1 MRIKIISTPNQKA
14 FGGDLQS
21 HGATWDNGFTYIGN
35 GGSHEENPHEGVQI
49 GVDPQG
55 VPNLVEE
62 GEVLWND
69 FVFSKRI
76 NMPDKD
82 RKLFKLGGNKPLSYA
97 DAAIR
102 LSKESEERPNDPLSQ
117 ASLNKML
124 TLLSESQETLKAQRE
139 QRKARRQFTQMS
151 PEEQMNIMQMA
162 QQQQMMPQVPQNPAM
177 GMMDNPYG
185 NMSAN
190 GGNLFKGGGSKD
202 SKSAKKSKTP
212 KPRTGKYNQ
221 DWFNARAKALG
232 VDLTNFK
239 YNDQDL
245 AGNLANFNDL
255 YAQAQRQ
262 KAYET
267 YLAGQRKNWENQ
279 ELASSRYKRGDDGK
293 AVYKAQFYSDADL
306 GKDYISS
313 TGTRI
318 TAEEYN
324 KQKAEYNQL
333 KTKAKPTNEEKAK
346 IEAFQNAAYKNSPVV
361 KGQFAKDYSGNIMY
375 DYSNDVASSWIPSDD
390 ELGKDFKWDT
400 NNAAQIEYDP
410 ENKNSALSYLRYAP
424 ALGGAIGLMTDIFT
438 KPDYSRAQEIKNAGA
453 YNAPTINYTPIG
465 NYLRYNPMDIN
476 YAQNKLNQEAAA
488 TRRAIQNTAGTRGA
502 AMAGLLASDYNA
514 QQASGDLFRK
524 ALEYN
529 DALQQKV
536 EDFNRGT
543 NMFNSQQDLYTQRS
557 NQAATQQALR
567 DKYQGILAG
576 NTLMDQIDARRAA
589 SMSANLT
596 NLVSSLGQIGEEAYD
611 QDRIDALTQRDVLQ
625 NLYNNNAAN
634 GGMLTRPKRKKGGRK

>member
-151 PEEQMNIMQMA
+151 PEEQMNVMQMA

-390 ELGKDFKWDT
+390 ELGKDFKWDS

-589 SMSANLT
+589 SMNANLT
-596 NLVSSLGQIGEEAYD
+596 NLISSLGQIGEEAYD
-611 QDRIDALTQRDVLQ
+611 QDRIDALTQRGVLQ
-625 NLYNNNAAN
+625 NLYKNNAAN
-634 GGMLTRPKRKKGGRK
+634 GGMLTKPKRKKGGRK

>member
-82 RKLFKLGGNKPLSYA
+82 RKLFKLGGNKSLSYA

-293 AVYKAQFYSDADL
+293 AVYKAQFYGDADL

-333 KTKAKPTNEEKAK
+333 KTKAKPTDEEKAK

-390 ELGKDFKWDT
+390 ELGKDFKWDS

-543 NMFNSQQDLYTQRS
+543 NMFNSQQDLYAQRS

-611 QDRIDALTQRDVLQ
+611 QDRIDALTQRGVLQ
-625 NLYNNNAAN
+625 NLYKNNAAN
-634 GGMLTRPKRKKGGRK
+634 GGMLTKPKRKKGGR

>member
-35 GGSHEENPHEGVQI
+35 GGSHEANPHEGVQI

-69 FVFSKRI
+69 FVFSRRI

-82 RKLFKLGGNKPLSYA
+82 RKLFKLGGDKPLSYA

-117 ASLNKML
+117 AGLNKML

-139 QRKARRQFTQMS
+139 QRRARQQFAQMS
-151 PEEQMNIMQMA
+151 PEEQINIMQMA
-162 QQQQMMPQVPQNPAM
+162 QQQQMVPKVPQNPSM
-177 GMMDNPYG
+177 NMMENPYG
-185 NMSAN
+185 NMSAKGGKIFKS
-190 GGNLFKGGGSKD
+190 GGNKGTVKP
-202 SKSAKKSKTP
+202 KKP
-212 KPRTGKYNQ
+212 KTGKYNQ

-245 AGNLANFNDL
+245 VGNLTNFNDL

-262 KAYET
+262 KAYDT

-279 ELASSRYKRGDDGK
+279 EIAAGRYKRGDDGK
-293 AVYKAQFYSDADL
+293 AVYKAQFYGDADL

-313 TGTRI
+313 TGARI

-324 KQKAEYNQL
+324 KQKAEYDQL
-333 KTKAKPTNEEKAK
+333 KTKAKPTKEDKDK
-346 IEAFQNAAYKNSPVV
+346 IEVFHNAAYKNSPVV
-361 KGQFAKDYSGNIMY
+361 KGQFAKDYSGNTIY
-375 DYSNDVASSWIPSDD
+375 DYSNNVASSWIPSDD
-390 ELGKDFKWDT
+390 ELGKDFKWDS

-410 ENKNSALSYLRYAP
+410 DNKNSTLSYLRYAP

-438 KPDYSRAQEIKNAGA
+438 KPDYSRAQEIKDAGA
-453 YNAPTINYTPIG
+453 YNTSTINYTPIG

-502 AMAGLLASDYNA
+502 AMAGLLASDYNT
-514 QQASGDLFRK
+514 QQMSGDLFRK

-543 NMFNSQQDLYTQRS
+543 DMFNSQQNLSAQRA
-557 NQAATQQALR
+557 NQAAIQQALR

-596 NLVSSLGQIGEEAYD
+596 NLVNSLGQIGEEAYD
-611 QDRIDALTQRDVLQ
+611 QDRIKNVYVGRGVVEDP
-625 NLYNNNAAN
+625 YKSY
-634 GGMLTRPKRKKGGRK
+634 GGMLTKKKKGGKRHA

>member
-35 GGSHEENPHEGVQI
+35 GGSHEANPYEGVQI

-82 RKLFKLGGNKPLSYA
+82 RKLFKLGGDKPLSYA

-139 QRKARRQFTQMS
+139 QRRAGRQFAQMS
-151 PEEQMNIMQMA
+151 PEEQMNIMQVA
-162 QQQQMMPQVPQNPAM
+162 QQQMMPQVPQNPSM
-177 GMMDNPYG
+177 NMMENPYG

-190 GGNLFKGGGSKD
+190 GGNLFKGGGSKG
-202 SKSAKKSKTP
+202 SKSK
-212 KPRTGKYNQ
+212 TGKYNQ

-232 VDLTNFK
+232 IDLTNFK

-262 KAYET
+262 KAYDI

-279 ELASSRYKRGDDGK
+279 ELASGRYKRGDDGK
-293 AVYKAQFYSDADL
+293 AVYKAQFYDDADL
-306 GKDYISS
+306 GKDYIGAN
-313 TGTRI
+313 GTRI

-324 KQKAEYNQL
+324 KQKAEYDQL
-333 KTKAKPTNEEKAK
+333 KTKAKPTKEEKDK
-346 IEAFQNAAYKNSPVV
+346 IKAFQNAAYKNSPVV
-361 KGQFAKDYSGNIMY
+361 KGQFAKDYSGNTMY
-375 DYSNDVASSWIPSDD
+375 DYSNDVAGSWIPSDD
-390 ELGKDFKWDT
+390 ELGKNFKWDP
-400 NNAAQIEYDP
+400 NNAIQIEYDP

-438 KPDYSRAQEIKNAGA
+438 KPDYSRAQEIKDAGA
-453 YNAPTINYTPIG
+453 YNVPTINYTPIG

-476 YAQNKLNQEAAA
+476 YAQNKLNQEAAT

-529 DALQQKV
+529 DTLQQKI
-536 EDFNRGT
+536 EEFNRGT
-543 NMFNSQQDLYTQRS
+543 NIFNSQQDLSAQRV
-557 NQAATQQALR
+557 NQAAIQKALR

-589 SMSANLT
+589 SMNANLT
-596 NLVSSLGQIGEEAYD
+596 NLVNSLGQIGEEAYD
-611 QDRIDALTQRDVLQ
+611 QDRIKNVYVGRGVVEDP
-625 NLYNNNAAN
+625 YKSY
-634 GGMLTRPKRKKGGRK
+634 GGMLTKKKKGGKRHA

>member
-82 RKLFKLGGNKPLSYA
+82 RKLFKLGGNKSLSYA

-151 PEEQMNIMQMA
+151 PEEQMNVMQMA

-293 AVYKAQFYSDADL
+293 AVYKAQFYGDADL

-333 KTKAKPTNEEKAK
+333 KTKAKPTDEEKAK

-390 ELGKDFKWDT
+390 ELGKDFKWDS

-438 KPDYSRAQEIKNAGA
+438 KPDYSRAQEIKDAGA

-543 NMFNSQQDLYTQRS
+543 NMFNSQQDLYAQRS

-589 SMSANLT
+589 SMNANLT
-596 NLVSSLGQIGEEAYD
+596 NLISSLGQIGEEAYD
-611 QDRIDALTQRDVLQ
+611 QDRIDALTQRGVLQ
-625 NLYNNNAAN
+625 NLYKNNAAN
-634 GGMLTRPKRKKGGRK
+634 GGMLTKPKRKKGER

>member
-1 MRIKIISTPNQKA
+1 MRIKIIGTPNQKA

-35 GGSHEENPHEGVQI
+35 GGSHEANPYEGVQI

-82 RKLFKLGGNKPLSYA
+82 KKLFKLGGDKPLSYA

-139 QRKARRQFTQMS
+139 QRRARRQFAQMS

-162 QQQQMMPQVPQNPAM
+162 QQQQIVPQVPQNPSM
-177 GMMDNPYG
+177 NMMENPYG
-185 NMSAN
+185 NMSTE
-190 GGNLFKGGGSKD
+190 GGKIFKSGGT
-202 SKSAKKSKTP
+202 KKTVKP
-212 KPRTGKYNQ
+212 KKPKTGKYNQ

-239 YNDQDL
+239 YNDQDPV
-245 AGNLANFNDL
+245 GNLTNFNDL

-262 KAYET
+262 KAYDT
-267 YLAGQRKNWENQ
+267 YLAGQRKSWENQ
-279 ELASSRYKRGDDGK
+279 ELASGRYKRGDNGK
-293 AVYKAQFYSDADL
+293 AVYKAQFYGDADL

-324 KQKAEYNQL
+324 KQKAEYDQL
-333 KTKAKPTNEEKAK
+333 KTKAKPTEEEKAK

-361 KGQFAKDYSGNIMY
+361 KGQFAKDYSGNTMY
-375 DYSNDVASSWIPSDD
+375 DYSNDVAGSWIPSDD
-390 ELGKDFKWDT
+390 ELGKDFKWDP

-410 ENKNSALSYLRYAP
+410 ENNNSALSHLRYAP

-502 AMAGLLASDYNA
+502 AMAGLLASDYNT

-529 DALQQKV
+529 DTLQQKV

-543 NMFNSQQDLYTQRS
+543 NMFNSQQDLSAQRA
-557 NQAATQQALR
+557 NQAAIQQALR
-567 DKYQGILAG
+567 DRYQGILAG

-589 SMSANLT
+589 SMNANLT
-596 NLVSSLGQIGEEAYD
+596 NLVNSLGQIGEETYN
-611 QDRIDALTQRDVLQ
+611 QDRIDALIKRRILQ
-625 NLYNNNAAN
+625 DYKNNAAN
-634 GGMLTRPKRKKGGRK
+634 GGMLTKSKRKKGGKK

>member
-124 TLLSESQETLKAQRE
+124 TFLSESQETLKAQRE

-162 QQQQMMPQVPQNPAM
+162 QQQQIMPQVPQNPAM

-190 GGNLFKGGGSKD
+190 GGNLFKGGGHKD
-202 SKSAKKSKTP
+202 SKSAKKSKTS

-221 DWFNARAKALG
+221 DWFNAKAKALG
-232 VDLTNFK
+232 IDLTNFK
-239 YNDQDL
+239 YSDQDL

-267 YLAGQRKNWENQ
+267 YLTGQRKNWENQ

-293 AVYKAQFYSDADL
+293 AVYKAQFYGDADL

-313 TGTRI
+313 TDTRI

-390 ELGKDFKWDT
+390 ELGKDFKWDS
-400 NNAAQIEYDP
+400 NNAAQIKYDP
-410 ENKNSALSYLRYAP
+410 ENKNSTLSYLRYAP

-438 KPDYSRAQEIKNAGA
+438 KPDYSRAQEIKDAGA

-476 YAQNKLNQEAAA
+476 YAQNKLNQEVAA

-589 SMSANLT
+589 SMNANLT

-611 QDRIDALTQRDVLQ
+611 QDRIDALIQRGVLQ
-625 NLYNNNAAN
+625 NLYKNNAAN
-634 GGMLTRPKRKKGGRK
+634 GGMLTKPKRKKGER

>member
-1 MRIKIISTPNQKA
+1 MRIKIIGTPNQKA

-35 GGSHEENPHEGVQI
+35 GGSHEANPYEGVQI

-82 RKLFKLGGNKPLSYA
+82 RKLFKLGGDKPLSYA

-139 QRKARRQFTQMS
+139 QRRARRQFAQMS

-162 QQQQMMPQVPQNPAM
+162 QQQQMVPQVPQNPSM
-177 GMMDNPYG
+177 NMMENPYG
-185 NMSAN
+185 NMSTE
-190 GGNLFKGGGSKD
+190 GGKIFKSGGT
-202 SKSAKKSKTP
+202 KKTVKP
-212 KPRTGKYNQ
+212 KKPKTGKYNQ

-239 YNDQDL
+239 YNDQDPV
-245 AGNLANFNDL
+245 GNLTNFNNL

-262 KAYET
+262 KAYDT
-267 YLAGQRKNWENQ
+267 YLTGQRKSWENQ
-279 ELASSRYKRGDDGK
+279 ELASGRYKRGDNGK
-293 AVYKAQFYSDADL
+293 AVYKAQFYGDADL
-306 GKDYISS
+306 GKDYIGAN
-313 TGTRI
+313 GTRI

-324 KQKAEYNQL
+324 KQKAEYDQL
-333 KTKAKPTNEEKAK
+333 KTKAKPTKEEKAK

-361 KGQFAKDYSGNIMY
+361 KGQFAKDYSGNTMY
-375 DYSNDVASSWIPSDD
+375 DYSNDVAGSWIPSDD
-390 ELGKDFKWDT
+390 ELGKDFKWDP
-400 NNAAQIEYDP
+400 NNATQIEYDP
-410 ENKNSALSYLRYAP
+410 ENKNSALSHLRYAP

-502 AMAGLLASDYNA
+502 AMAGLLASDYNT

-529 DALQQKV
+529 DTLQQKV

-543 NMFNSQQDLYTQRS
+543 NMFNSQQDLSAQRA
-557 NQAATQQALR
+557 NQAAIQQALR
-567 DKYQGILAG
+567 DRYQGILAG

-589 SMSANLT
+589 SMNANLT
-596 NLVSSLGQIGEEAYD
+596 NIINSLGQIGEEAYD
-611 QDRIDALTQRDVLQ
+611 QDRIKNVYVGRGVVEDP
-625 NLYNNNAAN
+625 YKSY
-634 GGMLTRPKRKKGGRK
+634 GGMLTKKKKGGKRHA

>member
-35 GGSHEENPHEGVQI
+35 GGSHEANPHEGVQI

-151 PEEQMNIMQMA
+151 PEEQMNIMQTA
-162 QQQQMMPQVPQNPAM
+162 QQQQMTPQVPQNPSM
-177 GMMDNPYG
+177 NMMENPYG

-202 SKSAKKSKTP
+202 SKSAKKSKIP

-245 AGNLANFNDL
+245 AGNLANFKDL

-293 AVYKAQFYSDADL
+293 AVYKAQFYGDADL

-390 ELGKDFKWDT
+390 ELGKDFKWDS

-529 DALQQKV
+529 DTLQQKV
-536 EDFNRGT
+536 EEFNRGT
-543 NMFNSQQDLYTQRS
+543 NIFNSQQDLSAQRA
-557 NQAATQQALR
+557 NQATIQQALR

-596 NLVSSLGQIGEEAYD
+596 NLVNSLGQIGEEAYD
-611 QDRIDALTQRDVLQ
+611 QNRIDALIQRDVLKDP
-625 NLYNNNAAN
+625 YKN
-634 GGMLTRPKRKKGGRK
+634 GGMLTRIKRKKGGRK

>member
-162 QQQQMMPQVPQNPAM
+162 QQQQMIPQVPQNPAM

-293 AVYKAQFYSDADL
+293 TVYKAQFYGDADL

-576 NTLMDQIDARRAA
+576 NTLMDQIDARRAT

-596 NLVSSLGQIGEEAYD
+596 NLISSLGQIGEEAYD
-611 QDRIDALTQRDVLQ
+611 QDRIDALIQRGVLQ
-625 NLYNNNAAN
+625 NLYKNNAAN
-634 GGMLTRPKRKKGGRK
+634 GGMLTKPKRKKGGR

>member
-35 GGSHEENPHEGVQI
+35 GGSHEANPHEGVQI

-82 RKLFKLGGNKPLSYA
+82 RKLFKLGGDKPLSYA

-124 TLLSESQETLKAQRE
+124 TLLSESQEALKAQRE
-139 QRKARRQFTQMS
+139 QKRVRRQFAQMS
-151 PEEQMNIMQMA
+151 PEEQMNIMQTA
-162 QQQQMMPQVPQNPAM
+162 QQQQMTPQVPQNPSM
-177 GMMDNPYG
+177 NMMENPYG

-190 GGNLFKGGGSKD
+190 GGNLFKKGGSKG
-202 SKSAKKSKTP
+202 SKS
-212 KPRTGKYNQ
+212 RTGKYNQ

-232 VDLTNFK
+232 IDLTNFK
-239 YNDQDL
+239 YNDQDP

-262 KAYET
+262 RAYET

-279 ELASSRYKRGDDGK
+279 EIAAGRYKRGDDGK
-293 AVYKAQFYSDADL
+293 AVYKAQFYGDADL

-324 KQKAEYNQL
+324 RQREEYDQL
-333 KTKAKPTNEEKAK
+333 KTKANPTKEERAK
-346 IEAFQNAAYKNSPVV
+346 IAAFQNAAYKKSPIV
-361 KGQFAKDYSGNIMY
+361 KGQFARDYSGNIIY
-375 DYSNDVASSWIPSDD
+375 DYSNDISGSWIPSDD
-390 ELGKDFKWDT
+390 ELGKDFKWDP

-529 DALQQKV
+529 DTLQQKV
-536 EDFNRGT
+536 EEFNRGT
-543 NMFNSQQDLYTQRS
+543 NIFNSQQDLSAQRA
-557 NQAATQQALR
+557 NQAAIQQALR

-589 SMSANLT
+589 SMNANLT
-596 NLVSSLGQIGEEAYD
+596 NLVNSLGQIGEEAYD
-611 QDRIDALTQRDVLQ
+611 QDRIDALIQRGVLQ
-625 NLYNNNAAN
+625 DPYKISAAN
-634 GGMLTRPKRKKGGRK
+634 GGMLTRPKRKKGGKK

>member
-1 MRIKIISTPNQKA
+1 MRIKIIGTPNQKA

-35 GGSHEENPHEGVQI
+35 GGSHEANPYEGVQI

-117 ASLNKML
+117 AGLNKML

-139 QRKARRQFTQMS
+139 QRRARRQFAQMS

-162 QQQQMMPQVPQNPAM
+162 QQQQMVPQVPQNPSM
-177 GMMDNPYG
+177 DMMENPYS
-185 NMSAN
+185 NISAN
-190 GGNLFKGGGSKD
+190 GGNLFKGGGSRG
-202 SKSAKKSKTP
+202 SKSK
-212 KPRTGKYNQ
+212 TGKYNQ

-245 AGNLANFNDL
+245 AGNLANFNNL

-262 KAYET
+262 KAYDT

-279 ELASSRYKRGDDGK
+279 ELASGRYKRGDDGK
-293 AVYKAQFYSDADL
+293 AVYKAQFYGDTDL

-313 TGTRI
+313 TGARI

-324 KQKAEYNQL
+324 KQKAEYDQL
-333 KTKAKPTNEEKAK
+333 RAKAKPTKEEKAK

-361 KGQFAKDYSGNIMY
+361 KGQFARDYSGNTIY
-375 DYSNDVASSWIPSDD
+375 DYSNNVASSWIPSDD
-390 ELGKDFKWDT
+390 ELGKNFKWDP
-400 NNAAQIEYDP
+400 NNAAQIEYDSD
-410 ENKNSALSYLRYAP
+410 NKNSALSYLRYAP
-424 ALGGAIGLMTDIFT
+424 ALGGAIGLMNDIFT
-438 KPDYSRAQEIKNAGA
+438 KPDYSRAQEIKDAGA

-502 AMAGLLASDYNA
+502 AMAGILASDYST

-543 NMFNSQQDLYTQRS
+543 DMFNSQQGLSAQRA
-557 NQAATQQALR
+557 NQAAIQQALR
-567 DKYQGILAG
+567 DKYQGILDG

-589 SMSANLT
+589 SMNANLT
-596 NLVSSLGQIGEEAYD
+596 NIINSLGQIGEEAYD
-611 QDRIDALTQRDVLQ
+611 QDRIKNVYVGRGVVEDP
-625 NLYNNNAAN
+625 YKSY
-634 GGMLTRPKRKKGGRK
+634 GGMLTKKKKGGKRHA

>member
-82 RKLFKLGGNKPLSYA
+82 RKLFKLGGNKSLSYA

-293 AVYKAQFYSDADL
+293 AVYKAQFYGDADL

-333 KTKAKPTNEEKAK
+333 KTKAKPTDEEKAK

-390 ELGKDFKWDT
+390 ELGKDFKWDS

-438 KPDYSRAQEIKNAGA
+438 KPDYSRAQEIKDAGA

-543 NMFNSQQDLYTQRS
+543 NMFNSQQDLYAQRS

-611 QDRIDALTQRDVLQ
+611 QDRIDALTQRGVLQ
-625 NLYNNNAAN
+625 NLYKNNAAN
-634 GGMLTRPKRKKGGRK
+634 GGMLTKPKRKKGER

>member
-162 QQQQMMPQVPQNPAM
+162 QQQQMIPQVPQNPTM
-177 GMMDNPYG
+177 DIMDNPYG

-239 YNDQDL
+239 YNDQDP

-262 KAYET
+262 KAYKT
-267 YLAGQRKNWENQ
+267 YLTGQRKNWENQ

-293 AVYKAQFYSDADL
+293 AVYKAQFYGDADL

-333 KTKAKPTNEEKAK
+333 KTKAKPTDEEKAK

-390 ELGKDFKWDT
+390 ELGKDFKWDS

-557 NQAATQQALR
+557 NQAAIQQALR

-576 NTLMDQIDARRAA
+576 NTLMDQIDARRVA
-589 SMSANLT
+589 SMNTNLT
-596 NLVSSLGQIGEEAYD
+596 NIINSLGQIGEKAYD
-611 QDRIDALTQRDVLQ
+611 QDRIDALIQRDVLK
-625 NLYNNNAAN
+625 NLYNNTAY
-634 GGMLTRPKRKKGGRK
+634 GGMLTRSKRKKGGKK

>member
-35 GGSHEENPHEGVQI
+35 GGSHEANPYEGVQI

-82 RKLFKLGGNKPLSYA
+82 RKLFKLGGYKPLSYA

-139 QRKARRQFTQMS
+139 QRRARRQFAQMS
-151 PEEQMNIMQMA
+151 PEEQMNVMQMA
-162 QQQQMMPQVPQNPAM
+162 QQQQMVPQVSQNPSM
-177 GMMDNPYG
+177 NMMENPYG

-190 GGNLFKGGGSKD
+190 GGNLFKGGGNKRTV
-202 SKSAKKSKTP
+202 KPKKP
-212 KPRTGKYNQ
+212 KTGKYNQ

-245 AGNLANFNDL
+245 EGNLTNFNDL

-262 KAYET
+262 KAYDT
-267 YLAGQRKNWENQ
+267 YLASQRKNWENQ
-279 ELASSRYKRGDDGK
+279 ELASGRYKRGDDGK
-293 AVYKAQFYSDADL
+293 AVYKAQFYGDADL
-306 GKDYISS
+306 GKDYIGAN
-313 TGTRI
+313 GTRI

-324 KQKAEYNQL
+324 KQKAEYDQL
-333 KTKAKPTNEEKAK
+333 KTKAKPTKEEKAK

-361 KGQFAKDYSGNIMY
+361 KGQFAKDYSGNTMY
-375 DYSNDVASSWIPSDD
+375 DYSNDVAGSWIPSDD
-390 ELGKDFKWDT
+390 ELGKDFKWDP
-400 NNAAQIEYDP
+400 NNATQIEYDP

-502 AMAGLLASDYNA
+502 AMAGLLASDYNT

-529 DALQQKV
+529 DTLQQKV

-543 NMFNSQQDLYTQRS
+543 NMFNSQQDLSTQRA
-557 NQAATQQALR
+557 NQAAIQQALR
-567 DKYQGILAG
+567 DRYQGILAG

-589 SMSANLT
+589 SMNANLT
-596 NLVSSLGQIGEEAYD
+596 NLVNSLGQIGEEAYD
-611 QDRIDALTQRDVLQ
+611 QNRIDALIKRGVLQ
-625 NLYNNNAAN
+625 DLYKNSAAN
-634 GGMLTRPKRKKGGRK
+634 GGMLTKSERKKGGR

>member
-139 QRKARRQFTQMS
+139 QRKARRQFNQMS
-151 PEEQMNIMQMA
+151 PEEQMNIMQIA
-162 QQQQMMPQVPQNPAM
+162 QQQQMMPQVPQNPTM

-262 KAYET
+262 
-267 YLAGQRKNWENQ
+267 
-279 ELASSRYKRGDDGK
+279 
-293 AVYKAQFYSDADL
+293 
-306 GKDYISS
+306 
-313 TGTRI
+313 
-318 TAEEYN
+318 
-324 KQKAEYNQL
+324 
-333 KTKAKPTNEEKAK
+333 
-346 IEAFQNAAYKNSPVV
+346 
-361 KGQFAKDYSGNIMY
+361 
-375 DYSNDVASSWIPSDD
+375 
-390 ELGKDFKWDT
+390 
-400 NNAAQIEYDP
+400 
-410 ENKNSALSYLRYAP
+410 
-424 ALGGAIGLMTDIFT
+424 
-438 KPDYSRAQEIKNAGA
+438 
-453 YNAPTINYTPIG
+453 
-465 NYLRYNPMDIN
+465 
-476 YAQNKLNQEAAA
+476 
-488 TRRAIQNTAGTRGA
+488 
-502 AMAGLLASDYNA
+502 
-514 QQASGDLFRK
+514 
-524 ALEYN
+524 
-529 DALQQKV
+529 
-536 EDFNRGT
+536 
-543 NMFNSQQDLYTQRS
+543 
-557 NQAATQQALR
+557 
-567 DKYQGILAG
+567 
-576 NTLMDQIDARRAA
+576 
-589 SMSANLT
+589 
-596 NLVSSLGQIGEEAYD
+596 
-611 QDRIDALTQRDVLQ
+611 
-625 NLYNNNAAN
+625 
-634 GGMLTRPKRKKGGRK
+634 

>member
-1 MRIKIISTPNQKA
+1 MRIKIIGTPNQKA

-35 GGSHEENPHEGVQI
+35 GGSHEANPYEGVQI

-82 RKLFKLGGNKPLSYA
+82 RRLFKLGGDKPLSYA

-139 QRKARRQFTQMS
+139 QRRARQQFAQMS

-162 QQQQMMPQVPQNPAM
+162 QQQQMVPQVPQNPSM
-177 GMMDNPYG
+177 NMMENPYG

-190 GGNLFKGGGSKD
+190 GGNLFKGGGT
-202 SKSAKKSKTP
+202 KKTVKP
-212 KPRTGKYNQ
+212 KKPKTGKYNQ

-239 YNDQDL
+239 YNDQDPV
-245 AGNLANFNDL
+245 GNLTNFNDL

-262 KAYET
+262 KAYDT

-279 ELASSRYKRGDDGK
+279 ELASGRYKRGDNGK
-293 AVYKAQFYSDADL
+293 AVYKAQFYGDADL
-306 GKDYISS
+306 GKDYIGAN
-313 TGTRI
+313 GTRI

-324 KQKAEYNQL
+324 KQKAEYDQL
-333 KTKAKPTNEEKAK
+333 KIKAKPTKEEKAK

-361 KGQFAKDYSGNIMY
+361 KGQFAKDYSGNTMY
-375 DYSNDVASSWIPSDD
+375 DYSNDVAGSWIPSDD
-390 ELGKDFKWDT
+390 ELGKDFKWDP
-400 NNAAQIEYDP
+400 NNATQIEYDP
-410 ENKNSALSYLRYAP
+410 ENKNSALSRLRYAP

-502 AMAGLLASDYNA
+502 AMAGLLASDYNT

-529 DALQQKV
+529 DTLQQKV

-543 NMFNSQQDLYTQRS
+543 NMFNSQQDLSAQRA
-557 NQAATQQALR
+557 NQAAIQQALR
-567 DKYQGILAG
+567 DRYQGILAG

-589 SMSANLT
+589 SMNTNLT
-596 NLVSSLGQIGEEAYD
+596 NLVNSLGQIGEETYN
-611 QDRIDALTQRDVLQ
+611 QDRIDALIKRRILQ
-625 NLYNNNAAN
+625 DYKNNAAN
-634 GGMLTRPKRKKGGRK
+634 GGMLTKSKRKKGGKK

>member
-162 QQQQMMPQVPQNPAM
+162 QQQQMMPQVPQNPTM

-202 SKSAKKSKTP
+202 SKSAKKSKTS

-293 AVYKAQFYSDADL
+293 AVYKAQFYDDADL

-390 ELGKDFKWDT
+390 ELGKDFKWDS

-424 ALGGAIGLMTDIFT
+424 VLGGAIGLMTDIFT

-596 NLVSSLGQIGEEAYD
+596 NLISSLGQIGEEAYD
-611 QDRIDALTQRDVLQ
+611 QDRIDALTQRGVLQ

-634 GGMLTRPKRKKGGRK
+634 GGMLTKPKRKKGGR

>member
-1 MRIKIISTPNQKA
+1 MRIKIIGTPNQKA

-35 GGSHEENPHEGVQI
+35 GGSHEANPYEGVQI

-82 RKLFKLGGNKPLSYA
+82 RKLFKLGGDKPLSYA

-102 LSKESEERPNDPLSQ
+102 LSKESEERPNDPLSK

-139 QRKARRQFTQMS
+139 QRRARRQFVQMS

-162 QQQQMMPQVPQNPAM
+162 QQQQMGPQVSQNPSM
-177 GMMDNPYG
+177 NMMENPYG

-190 GGNLFKGGGSKD
+190 GGNLFKGGGNKRTV
-202 SKSAKKSKTP
+202 KPKKP
-212 KPRTGKYNQ
+212 KTGKYNQ
-221 DWFNARAKALG
+221 DWFNARAKELG

-245 AGNLANFNDL
+245 EGNLTNFNDL

-262 KAYET
+262 KAYDT

-279 ELASSRYKRGDDGK
+279 ELASGRYKRGDDGK
-293 AVYKAQFYSDADL
+293 AVYKAQFYGDADL
-306 GKDYISS
+306 GKDYIGAN
-313 TGTRI
+313 GTRI

-333 KTKAKPTNEEKAK
+333 KTKAKPTEEEKAK

-361 KGQFAKDYSGNIMY
+361 KGQFAKDYSGNTMY

-390 ELGKDFKWDT
+390 ELGKDFKWDP

-424 ALGGAIGLMTDIFT
+424 AFGGAIGLMTDIFT

-502 AMAGLLASDYNA
+502 AMAGLLASDYNT
-514 QQASGDLFRK
+514 QQASGDLLRK

-529 DALQQKV
+529 DTLQQKV
-536 EDFNRGT
+536 EEFNRGT
-543 NMFNSQQDLYTQRS
+543 NMFNSQQDLSAQRA
-557 NQAATQQALR
+557 NQAAIQQALR

-589 SMSANLT
+589 SMNANLT
-596 NLVSSLGQIGEEAYD
+596 NIINSLGQIGEEAYD
-611 QDRIDALTQRDVLQ
+611 QDRIDALIKRDVLKD
-625 NLYNNNAAN
+625 LYKNSTAN
-634 GGMLTRPKRKKGGRK
+634 GGMLTKSKRKKGGRK

>member
-162 QQQQMMPQVPQNPAM
+162 QQQQMIPQVPQNPAM

-293 AVYKAQFYSDADL
+293 AVYKAQFYGDADL

-611 QDRIDALTQRDVLQ
+611 QDRIDALSQRGVLQ
-625 NLYNNNAAN
+625 NLYKNNAAN
-634 GGMLTRPKRKKGGRK
+634 GGMLTKPKRKKGGRK

>member
-139 QRKARRQFTQMS
+139 QRKARRQFTHMS
-151 PEEQMNIMQMA
+151 PEEQMNVMQMA

-185 NMSAN
+185 NMSAD

-202 SKSAKKSKTP
+202 SKSAKKSKTS

-293 AVYKAQFYSDADL
+293 AVYKAQFYGDADL

-318 TAEEYN
+318 TAEEYY

-333 KTKAKPTNEEKAK
+333 KTKAKLTDEEKAK
-346 IEAFQNAAYKNSPVV
+346 IKAFQNAAYKNSPVV

-390 ELGKDFKWDT
+390 ELGKDFKWDS

-438 KPDYSRAQEIKNAGA
+438 KPDYSRAQEIKDAGA

-543 NMFNSQQDLYTQRS
+543 NMFNSQQDLYAQRS

-576 NTLMDQIDARRAA
+576 NTLMDQIDARRVA
-589 SMSANLT
+589 SMNANLT
-596 NLVSSLGQIGEEAYD
+596 NPVNSLGQIGEEAYD
-611 QDRIDALTQRDVLQ
+611 QDRIDALTQRGVLQ
-625 NLYNNNAAN
+625 NLYKNNAAN

>member
-35 GGSHEENPHEGVQI
+35 GGSHEANPHEGVQI

-162 QQQQMMPQVPQNPAM
+162 QQQQMIPQIPQNPAM

-293 AVYKAQFYSDADL
+293 TVYKAQFYGDADL

-576 NTLMDQIDARRAA
+576 NTLMDQIDARRAT

-596 NLVSSLGQIGEEAYD
+596 NLISSLGQIGEEAYD
-611 QDRIDALTQRDVLQ
+611 QDRIDALTQRGVLQ
-625 NLYNNNAAN
+625 NLYKNNAAN
-634 GGMLTRPKRKKGGRK
+634 GGMLTKPKRKKGGR